1 VAARRVLCV
10 RVVRCFGKS
19 LVMAVRPVLCSVR
32 LAMDSLNVSN
42 YNFSKEQHMLPEDDR
57 VIETCRCVLNVLM

>member
-1 VAARRVLCV
+1 
-10 RVVRCFGKS
+10 
-19 LVMAVRPVLCSVR
+19 MAVRPVLCSVR